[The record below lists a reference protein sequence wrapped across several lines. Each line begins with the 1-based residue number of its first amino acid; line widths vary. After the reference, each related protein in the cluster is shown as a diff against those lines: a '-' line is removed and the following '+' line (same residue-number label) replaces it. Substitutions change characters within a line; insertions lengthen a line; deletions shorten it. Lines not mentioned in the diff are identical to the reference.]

1 MDTKKLGR
9 IGCVWPGPQAT
20 VAATRKPLQTERM
33 ILRPTAVPKAEF
45 PVRWVHVM
53 VHGHAWR
60 VPKTWG

>member
-1 MDTKKLGR
+1 M
-9 IGCVWPGPQAT
+9 
-20 VAATRKPLQTERM
+20 AATRKPLQTERM

-60 VPKTWG
+60 VPKTWGFSNANPTSLY